1 MVDTPPLW
9 KTVFCLG
16 VLFAAAV
23 LMISCQTAHMGLEE
37 ETPAEE
43 IRYQLIYIIHGD
55 GSYLFHTRD
64 GTAYQ
69 ADLRVLEQAFNIA
82 GALSHGEVFIFHQTP
97 RKRTRFFSSN
107 DGLFYYYKNGE
118 RKSEYAYERKH
129 SPSIWDEEAALF
141 QSYKSGNSSDQTSS
155 TRPLRI
161 FLFFGHQV
169 FETDGLGYYSSYRDE
184 TFSTH
189 ELATGISLFDGQG
202 TVSSSNET
210 VQSARKPFDLIVLST
225 CRGGTPGTIQ
235 SLSPLTRY
243 IIASP
248 ENLHL
253 SYMNMGVLRD
263 LETWNGHDFQSF
275 LMELVDLAFM
285 ELIQLT
291 STVVSIAL
299 YDTEKVSPY
308 LESIEEE
315 YEDRLHALEEDG
327 VVPLDFYDCRDDP
340 VFSRKYIGEGVFI
353 LYRPPLFGR
362 NKSKSSHSGWECWR

>member
-1 MVDTPPLW
+1 MISKTHLW
-9 KTVFCLG
+9 KTVFYVG
-16 VLFAAAV
+16 VLFAAAA

-37 ETPAEE
+37 ETPADE
-43 IRYQLIYIIHGD
+43 IRYQLIYVIHGD

-69 ADLRVLEQAFNIA
+69 ADLRVLEQAFDTA
-82 GALSHGEVFIFHQTP
+82 ATLTHGEVFIFHQKS
-97 RKRTRFFSSN
+97 RKNTRFFSSN
-107 DGLFYYYKNGE
+107 DGRFYYYKKGE
-118 RKSEYAYERKH
+118 RNRTYSYQRKH

-141 QSYKSGNSSDQTSS
+141 QSHQTQSNPDPKSSEK
-155 TRPLRI
+155 PLRI

-169 FETDGLGYYSSYRDE
+169 FETNGLGYYSSYADE
-184 TFSTH
+184 TFSTY
-189 ELATGISLFDGQG
+189 ELAKGISLFDTQVK
-202 TVSSSNET
+202 TSSST
-210 VQSARKPFDLIVLST
+210 VTGQEADKPFDLIVLST

-235 SLSPLTRY
+235 TLSPLTRY

-253 SYMNMGVLRD
+253 SHMNMSLLGN
-263 LETWNGHDFQSF
+263 LETWDGNNLQPF
-275 LMELVDLAFM
+275 LMELVDLAFT

-291 STVVSIAL
+291 NTVVSIAL
-299 YDTEKVSPY
+299 YDTDKVSAY

-315 YEDRLHALEEDG
+315 YENRLHALEEDG
-327 VVPLDFYDCRDDP
+327 VVPLDFFDCQDDRA
-340 VFSRKYIGEGVFI
+340 FSREHVGDGVFI